1 MAAISVYIL
10 PPSPPNWDRIGVF
23 YISWCASWTATL
35 IAGMAFCLFN
45 MHLPVIKIRGIPLS
59 FSAIAFLHMYWIL
72 AQITYPIGPALPVVL
87 AYDIQYFFMGL
98 WFPLGVA
105 LFHASN
111 LRFLRVARL
120 QKQFTHPAR
129 RVESSTSSSAKASWL
144 SRLRNLDYAKRSMF
158 FIGLGMVIQVC
169 LSETPC

>member
-1 MAAISVYIL
+1 MTEVSLYTL
-10 PPSPPNWDRIGVF
+10 PPSAPNWDKIGVF

-35 IAGMAFCLFN
+35 IAGMGFCWFN
-45 MHLPVIKIRGIPLS
+45 RHLPVLKIRGLPLS

-72 AQITYPIGPALPVVL
+72 AQIVYPIGPALPLVL

-98 WFPLGVA
+98 WFPLGIA

-129 RVESSTSSSAKASWL
+129 RVEPSNSRAKTSWL
-144 SRLRNLDYAKRSMF
+144 SRLRNLDYTKRSMI
-158 FIGLGMVIQVC
+158 FIGLGMIIQVC
-169 LSETPC
+169 LSETPR